1 MWPYILGLLSAF
13 CFGIS
18 NAYWKTAGKSS
29 SFSNIVF
36 SRGIIATVCF
46 GLTWFILANS
56 NNNTSLT
63 INAGATFLQYIKT
76 ILLCLVCSLG
86 LVFYL
91 LSLNYSPV
99 SISVP
104 LSSINIFSILT
115 AVFIL
120 GETFKT
126 IYFLS
131 FAVAF
136 CGILLSQS
144 FQFDKKG
151 TQWNK
156 GATYALLA
164 SLFWGTTYAL
174 FKFSASWLGAIP
186 LAFILECC
194 VTITALV
201 WMLLSKSGSIKKNE
215 QLSVKNMKHYF
226 ILAALLVGGT
236 LFFNLAIQQIPVLVI
251 NILGNFTLVV
261 SISAGLLFYKEKLTV
276 KQIAGISLVVISIA
290 IVQFVK

>member
-1 MWPYILGLLSAF
+1 MLPYIFGLISAF

-18 NAYWKTAGKSS
+18 NAYWKTAVKSN

-36 SRGIIATVCF
+36 FRGIIATLCF
-46 GLTWFILANS
+46 AITWLILSNS

-76 ILLCLVCSLG
+76 VLLCLVCSLG

-115 AVFIL
+115 AVLIL

-136 CGILLSQS
+136 FGILLSQS

-151 TQWNK
+151 IQWNK
-156 GATYALLA
+156 GATFALLA

-174 FKFSASWLGAIP
+174 FKFSALWLGAIP
-186 LAFILECC
+186 LAFLLECC

-201 WMLLSKSGSIKKNE
+201 WMLFSKSGSIKKNE
-215 QLSVKNMKHYF
+215 QLSVKNIKHYF
-226 ILAALLVGGT
+226 ILAGLLFGGT

-290 IVQFVK
+290 IVQFIK

>member
-1 MWPYILGLLSAF
+1 MLPYLFGLISAF

-18 NAYWKTAGKSS
+18 NVYWKTASKSN
-29 SFSNIVF
+29 SFSNIVIF
-36 SRGIIATVCF
+36 RGLIATSCF
-46 GLTWFILANS
+46 AITWFLLS
-56 NNNTSLT
+56 HFKNNTTLT
-63 INAGATFLQYIKT
+63 INAGATSLQYIKT
-76 ILLCLVCSLG
+76 VLLCLICSLG

-120 GETFKT
+120 GEAFKA
-126 IYFLS
+126 IYFAS
-131 FAVAF
+131 FAIAF

-144 FQFDKKG
+144 FQFEKKG
-151 TQWNK
+151 IQWNK

-174 FKFSASWLGAIP
+174 FKFAASWLGAIP
-186 LAFILECC
+186 LAFILECS
-194 VTITALV
+194 VTITALI
-201 WMLLSKSGSIKKNE
+201 WMLFSKSGSFKKSE
-215 QLSVKNMKHYF
+215 QLSIKNIKHYF

-261 SISAGLLFYKEKLTV
+261 SILAGLLFYKEKLTA
-276 KQIAGISLVVISIA
+276 KQIAGISLVVLSIA
-290 IVQFVK
+290 IVQFTK